1 MGAGIPLPWL
11 RTWIQH
17 ETFPE
22 GWKLSRTTG
31 LAEVARE
38 SGDGDEEMA
47 EQWDS
52 ALSTALWDATP
63 STSEEE
69 GGEHEK

>member
-1 MGAGIPLPWL
+1 MI
-11 RTWIQH
+11 
-17 ETFPE
+17 
-22 GWKLSRTTG
+22 KG
-31 LAEVARE
+31 LVARQVPGDTAE
-38 SGDGDEEMA
+38 AEAKHLLVEDSDGDEEMA